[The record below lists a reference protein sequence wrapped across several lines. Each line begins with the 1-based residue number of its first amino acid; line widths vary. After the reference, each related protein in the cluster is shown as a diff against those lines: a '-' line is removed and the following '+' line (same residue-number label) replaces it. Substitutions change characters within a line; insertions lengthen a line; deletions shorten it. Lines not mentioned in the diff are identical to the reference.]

1 MTAQDPQKTKKMN
14 LDEEIDQLDQDGQ
27 VGEGPEEQSTSSGD
41 HEDCAKHIAELQE
54 QLRKAQEDER
64 RAFADYQ
71 NVTRRAQEDRSKLIK
86 LAAKDVVMSILL
98 PLDHLHLAKEQLKDH
113 GLDMVYQQ
121 FQQALAGQ
129 GVQEIDAI
137 GQPFDE
143 LKMEVIDKRPVNDP
157 IQVNVVIGV
166 TQRGYTL
173 HGEVIRHARVVIG
186 VKDRE

>member
-1 MTAQDPQKTKKMN
+1 MTKPQDQKADKMN
-14 LDEEIDQLDQDGQ
+14 LEDQIDQDDQ
-27 VGEGPEEQSTSSGD
+27 VGPEEEPEATFQAGD
-41 HEDCAKHIAELQE
+41 HDDCQKEIAQLQE
-54 QLRKAQEDER
+54 AVRKAQEDER

-71 NVTRRAQEDRSKLIK
+71 NVVRRAQEEKSKIIK
-86 LAAKDVVMSILL
+86 FAAKDVVMSVLL

-121 FQQALAGQ
+121 FQMALQGQ
-129 GVQEIDAI
+129 GVQEIEAM

-143 LKMEVIDKRPVNDP
+143 EKMEVIDKRPVNDP
-157 IQVNVVIGV
+157 IQENVVIGV

-186 VKDRE
+186 VAQDK